1 MKFTF
6 HLNQK
11 YQIYILLMNRHSLSL
26 TSKVKF
32 RAHSIFENGTRA
44 LLFWLSIA
52 TLLFVVSVSLVLNS
66 GFCNS
71 ADFES
76 AGLVEFNPHPQCST
90 LTPDATPAAS
100 AAKKQTPISKTRNQK
115 REQPLWKMKATPC
128 TKN

>member
-1 MKFTF
+1 
-6 HLNQK
+6 
-11 YQIYILLMNRHSLSL
+11 MNRHSLSL
-26 TSKVKF
+26 TSKVKY

-76 AGLVEFNPHPQCST
+76 AGLVESFWLALNLAMDPGGVNEIGWAYRFVMLGVGRGYLKWST
-90 LTPDATPAAS
+90 
-100 AAKKQTPISKTRNQK
+100 
-115 REQPLWKMKATPC
+115 
-128 TKN
+128 